1 MFKPHIQKLVRLQT
15 SDNRDIKR
23 GILLDRNERVEN
35 CNEIT
40 YRKIVRSISRFSINA
55 TPDIQNL
62 YKNLSKFFKISK
74 DHIYIGQGI
83 TELMSQIIFISATI
97 YFCTTQS

>member
-15 SDNRDIKR
+15 SENRDIKKV
-23 GILLDRNERVEN
+23 LLDRNERVEN
-35 CNEIT
+35 YNEIT

-62 YKNLSKFFKISK
+62 YKTLSKFFKISK

-83 TELMSQIIFISATI
+83 TELMSQIIFSL
-97 YFCTTQS
+97 SKKMRKL